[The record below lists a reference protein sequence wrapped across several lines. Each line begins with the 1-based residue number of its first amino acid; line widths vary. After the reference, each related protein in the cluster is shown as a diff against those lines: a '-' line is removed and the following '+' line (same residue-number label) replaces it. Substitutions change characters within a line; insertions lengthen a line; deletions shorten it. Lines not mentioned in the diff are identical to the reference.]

1 MGQGVSGPPH
11 MDQRGQEFSFP
22 ADLGP
27 VPGNLEG
34 DNYTLYVNSLS
45 EFLRRPPRRLILTD
59 ANTIAQSSIGHNITL
74 QQLTRLLH
82 LAEILPEE
90 ALAVFILLGGGNF
103 FDLLLAFDKAYPLY
117 YDSRTSS
124 ASLVETFICGIL
136 FLLVA
141 TFFNYGAV
149 SL

>member
-1 MGQGVSGPPH
+1 
-11 MDQRGQEFSFP
+11 MDQRGQEYSFP

-27 VPGNLEG
+27 VPGNLTG
-34 DNYTLYVNSLS
+34 SNYTTYINSLS
-45 EFLRRPPRRLILTD
+45 RFLRRPPRRLVLTD

-103 FDLLLAFDKAYPLY
+103 FDLLLAFDRAYPLY
-117 YDSRTSS
+117 YDSKTSS
-124 ASLVETFICGIL
+124 ANLVETFICGIF

-141 TFFNYGAV
+141 TILNNGAV
-149 SL
+149 